1 MILRVTLTYTLS
13 FEASDKKDCP
23 LDVEELAGSK
33 DVTREA
39 LRRALQVPGVFSPER
54 PRLCFYMAH
63 KYVRPVGVGDA

>member
-1 MILRVTLTYTLS
+1 MTLTYTLS
-13 FEASDKKDCP
+13 FEESHDEDCP
-23 LDVEELAGSK
+23 PDVEQLAGSK